1 MKNSLL
7 CPDLTWAWKHLS
19 IHQGQEPPCR
29 GLAYGCVVRAE
40 GEAGTGKFSS
50 LMSVFIMGMSGVPGC
65 VCVCVCLCVCV
76 CIARVGVGVRV
87 VCYFRVQ
94 TRPAS
99 WPWAASAVTQGPL
112 SEEPWVWL
120 NALLSPSGNSNNFWI
135 KTPHFH
141 VSLDLKSSVADSET
155 SQNLVDGCIRHLV
168 STVLNLFTA
177 KNECMV
183 CLVPSTLGLHSM
195 PVGT

>member
-65 VCVCVCLCVCV
+65 VCVCVLP
-76 CIARVGVGVRV
+76 G
-87 VCYFRVQ
+87 
-94 TRPAS
+94 
-99 WPWAASAVTQGPL
+99 W
-112 SEEPWVWL
+112 E
-120 NALLSPSGNSNNFWI
+120 
-135 KTPHFH
+135 
-141 VSLDLKSSVADSET
+141 
-155 SQNLVDGCIRHLV
+155 
-168 STVLNLFTA
+168 
-177 KNECMV
+177 
-183 CLVPSTLGLHSM
+183 LG
-195 PVGT
+195 